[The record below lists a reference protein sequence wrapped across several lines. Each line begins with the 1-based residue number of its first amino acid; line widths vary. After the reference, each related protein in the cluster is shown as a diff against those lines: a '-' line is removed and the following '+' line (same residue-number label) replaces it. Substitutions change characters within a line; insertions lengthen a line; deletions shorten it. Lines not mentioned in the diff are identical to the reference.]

1 MFAMV
6 LSMTLKTAV
15 KVYVAETVLKYCMK
29 LLATTKDQTVCN
41 RSLPSI
47 VVHGV
52 ADLNL
57 Y

>member
-47 VVHGV
+47 VVR
-52 ADLNL
+52 
-57 Y
+57 